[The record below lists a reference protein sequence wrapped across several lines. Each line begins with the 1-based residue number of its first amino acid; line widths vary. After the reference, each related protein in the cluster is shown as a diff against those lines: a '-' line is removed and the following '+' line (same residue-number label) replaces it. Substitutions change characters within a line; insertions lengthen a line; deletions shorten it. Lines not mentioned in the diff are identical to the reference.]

1 MLHPTTPTKN
11 AKLASYAG
19 ASTPINNP
27 KEISDES
34 ATMEDASDDEEADA
48 LSKKKK
54 KNLDAKARS
63 FLGGQIFANHLPT
76 AISYLAQ
83 ADSY

>member
-54 KNLDAKARS
+54 K
-63 FLGGQIFANHLPT
+63 T
-76 AISYLAQ
+76 
-83 ADSY
+83 